1 MPRNEDYNDKFMN
14 LCDWNFSDANTI
26 NLCNLGDNNT
36 QNDGLENLQ
45 SRQNYIEL
53 DPAKDPKKEP
63 NKDSDKKT
71 EQGHGNLTGNMKSS
85 NQSPSVENENEN
97 NKEKQTVQNIKELGT
112 NKVPTKDDKTIQ
124 CITIIGEIEG
134 HFVGNPQ
141 KKATKYEHVIPMLY
155 SIEEDPEIKG
165 ILIILN
171 TVGGDVEAGLAMAEL
186 INSISKKVVTLV
198 LGGRHSIGVPL
209 ATAGDYSFIAPS
221 ATMIVHPIRTNG
233 LVIGVNETFEYFKKM
248 QERINE
254 FITRTSNISE
264 EELTRLMH
272 AKDELVSDVGSVLI
286 GKEAVDCGLINEV
299 GGLKE
304 SLTKLKELIKEDNNN
319 ETT

>member
-1 MPRNEDYNDKFMN
+1 
-14 LCDWNFSDANTI
+14 
-26 NLCNLGDNNT
+26 
-36 QNDGLENLQ
+36 
-45 SRQNYIEL
+45 
-53 DPAKDPKKEP
+53 
-63 NKDSDKKT
+63 
-71 EQGHGNLTGNMKSS
+71 
-85 NQSPSVENENEN
+85 
-97 NKEKQTVQNIKELGT
+97 
-112 NKVPTKDDKTIQ
+112 
-124 CITIIGEIEG
+124 
-134 HFVGNPQ
+134 
-141 KKATKYEHVIPMLY
+141 MLY

-198 LGGRHSIGVPL
+198 LGGSHSIGVPL

-264 EELTRLMH
+264 KELTRLMH